1 MPTTARVWRGATP
14 PSKADA
20 YHQYLMKTGVPD
32 AQATPGNQ
40 GVFVLR
46 RVSDGLAEFVVMS
59 LWESAEAVR
68 QFAGEHIERP
78 VHYGAEGQYLVEDEP
93 TVRHYEVLFA
103 PERVESPAPAPA
115 VV

>member
-1 MPTTARVWRGATP
+1 MPTIARVWRGATP

-68 QFAGEHIERP
+68 HFAGERIEQP

-93 TVRHYEVLFA
+93 TVRHYEVLLA
-103 PERVESPAPAPA
+103 PERVESLAPAPA